1 MPLTIITLR
10 KGDEMHTGSVL
21 NKYRKYDYEQATH
34 CMVCDLA
41 DSKRKNED
49 LLYRRL
55 DDTQDCLYIQSKKP
69 LDPRR
74 VSDMGYDAQIV
85 DIDSLLHALSCGDTV
100 KILAKLAPT
109 ICVNGKKRSIDDPK
123 KRIDWVHRKMAENG
137 MTSIHVYEGNREY
150 INFSHYH
157 QEHTIDQEKRA
168 TRKQTPFILG
178 VNYTII
184 ATISDVN
191 AFSNAVHKGIG
202 RGKAYGC
209 GLLLFR
215 KIEN

>member
-55 DDTQDCLYIQSKKP
+55 DDTQDCLYIQSKTP
-69 LDPRR
+69 LDPHR

-109 ICVNGKKRSIDDPK
+109 ICVNGNRLPTITDDE
-123 KRIDWVHRKMAENG
+123 IVGAVLD
-137 MTSIHVYEGNREY
+137 
-150 INFSHYH
+150 FH
-157 QEHTIDQEKRA
+157 QLK
-168 TRKQTPFILG
+168 L
-178 VNYTII
+178 V
-184 ATISDVN
+184 
-191 AFSNAVHKGIG
+191 AFVQKFLHH
-202 RGKAYGC
+202 
-209 GLLLFR
+209 F
-215 KIEN
+215 